1 MKSLILLFFLSP
13 LMLFAQRDFDF
24 TVFTTKAVHIDSRD
38 ERPGAKPDTLNLSL
52 FRKFEKSSN
61 VLKEISFLNT
71 GNVIEYE
78 IEFVGASYQTGCP
91 VLMYKVLKVD
101 KQDIGERFVFINP
114 MEPSII
120 FKSETFFSSYH

>member
-1 MKSLILLFFLSP
+1 MKNLILLFFLSP
-13 LMLFAQRDFDF
+13 LALFAQRDFDF
-24 TVFTTKAVHIDSRD
+24 TIFTTKAVHIGPIGEKS
-38 ERPGAKPDTLNLSL
+38 DTLNSSL
-52 FRKFEKSSN
+52 FRKFEKASN
-61 VLKEISFLNT
+61 VLKEISTLNT
-71 GNVIEYE
+71 GNVIVYE